1 MSKVQLAPSLEQDF
15 KSVLGIC
22 DELLENKKE

>member
-1 MSKVQLAPSLEQDF
+1 MSKVQLAPSFEQDF
-15 KSVLGIC
+15 KSVLSIC